1 MKDARNLLLTAL
13 APTGKQSRLA
23 EIPDFPGVAQVK
35 KTILMDVPIFDPQ
48 EMGLPMEAHALSK
61 TASPETYEKIAAHPI
76 YKYIKQTEDSEK
88 EILALVSAAGFDQ
101 YKRVHD
107 RFLDILEVPL
117 SKGELKKKREE
128 EDKGRAI
135 FWFII

>member
-35 KTILMDVPIFDPQ
+35 RTILMDVPIFDPQ
-48 EMGLPMEAHALSK
+48 EMGLPMEARVLSK
-61 TASPETYEKIAAHPI
+61 TAAPETYEKIAAHPI
-76 YKYIKQTEDSEK
+76 YKYIKQSE

-107 RFLDILEVPL
+107 RFSDLLEVPL
-117 SKGELKKKREE
+117 SKGELKKRREE
-128 EDKGRAI
+128 EDRGRSAH
-135 FWFII
+135 